1 MLVSIVSDDLTKYR
15 QLENIIRP
23 SHVVVPTDAAMLHG
37 HDVPRD
43 AILVDYDLRDVNSIT
58 QLQRILETLDRRCR
72 RIFVLNEK
80 THTLIAQASA
90 LGASDVIARPVRRAE
105 LLAKLSGS
113 PADAAPEEA
122 WLYDRDLN
130 ESARAFRSLFAAVA
144 TGGPIDIQAA
154 RCATAVIIKRVSDRG
169 LSSWLE
175 TVRMHHRGTFQHCL
189 IVSGIAVS
197 FALMLDFPIKDV
209 QRLGLAAT
217 LHDIGKA
224 KVPVSLLDKPGRLD
238 PDEERIVRQHPRDGY
253 EALLVAPDIEP
264 AVLDAVLHHH
274 EFLDGSGYPDG
285 IGGSSLGDL
294 VRLLTISDIF
304 GALVEDRSYR
314 LGMRTDQAYAV
325 LCSMEGKLEG
335 ALVNAFAK
343 VTRALT

>member
-1 MLVSIVSDDLTKYR
+1 
-15 QLENIIRP
+15 
-23 SHVVVPTDAAMLHG
+23 
-37 HDVPRD
+37 
-43 AILVDYDLRDVNSIT
+43 
-58 QLQRILETLDRRCR
+58 
-72 RIFVLNEK
+72 VLNEK